1 MHGWMPSPTQKER
14 VLYGFLENFS
24 IDLEFNSLE
33 RDKCVYTVYQ
43 KGRCKDMKKQAIAY
57 FLLLLIG
64 AQLLVQFG
72 YMKADAKGSTVIPKE
87 AVRLRILANSDSD
100 KDQALKRK
108 VRDEVKAQIDGW
120 VADLKSFED
129 ARRVIQSHIPE
140 IEKTVEKTLKR
151 EGSKESF
158 QVTFGKNIKFPT
170 KVYGNFIYPA
180 GEYEAVL
187 ISIGKGEGANWW
199 CVLFPPMCFLDFSSG
214 SAVKKEEQVVKAES
228 IDEEEQSVETKEEKE
243 EVSKKQDKEF
253 VTKQKLEQESSTKGV
268 ASKIQATVKESNEK
282 VVQEKGAKQEG
293 KQPVEKKQKIETV
306 EVEEQE
312 EPEVKLFIV
321 EAFSSLFSK

>member
-1 MHGWMPSPTQKER
+1 
-14 VLYGFLENFS
+14 
-24 IDLEFNSLE
+24 
-33 RDKCVYTVYQ
+33 
-43 KGRCKDMKKQAIAY
+43 MKKQAIAY

-72 YMKADAKGSTVIPKE
+72 YMKADAKGPTVIPKE
-87 AVRLRILANSDSD
+87 AVRLRILANSDS
-100 KDQALKRK
+100 KEDQALKRK

-140 IEKTVEKTLKR
+140 IEKTVAKTLKQ

-214 SAVKKEEQVVKAES
+214 TAVKKEEHVVKAES
-228 IDEEEQSVETKEEKE
+228 VEEEEQPVTTQKEKEIVSENKEVDARQAARKGVPKKEVTPKVKTTVKETKEE
-243 EVSKKQDKEF
+243 
-253 VTKQKLEQESSTKGV
+253 L
-268 ASKIQATVKESNEK
+268 
-282 VVQEKGAKQEG
+282 KQEEI
-293 KQPVEKKQKIETV
+293 KSVEKTEEPVEKKEEKSNETV
-306 EVEEQE
+306 QVEEE
-312 EPEVKLFIV
+312 EEQPKVKLFIV
-321 EAFSSLFSK
+321 EAFNSLFSR

>member
-1 MHGWMPSPTQKER
+1 MSTLFTEG
-14 VLYGFLENFS
+14 
-24 IDLEFNSLE
+24 
-33 RDKCVYTVYQ
+33 TVQ
-43 KGRCKDMKKQAIAY
+43 RMKKQVIAY

-72 YMKADAKGSTVIPKE
+72 YMKADAKGPSVIPKE

-120 VADLKSFED
+120 VADLTSFEE
-129 ARRVIQSHIPE
+129 ARKVIQSHIPE
-140 IEKTVEKTLKR
+140 IEKTVANTLKK
-151 EGSKESF
+151 EGSKDSF
-158 QVTFGKNIKFPT
+158 QVKFSKNVKFPT

-187 ISIGKGEGANWW
+187 ITIGEGEGANWW

-214 SAVKKEEQVVKAES
+214 TAVRKEEHVVKAES
-228 IDEEEQSVETKEEKE
+228 PEEEQVKQIDVDTEEKKEDEVKEKKVVKQEVATKVTASEKKVVKNETK
-243 EVSKKQDKEF
+243 
-253 VTKQKLEQESSTKGV
+253 
-268 ASKIQATVKESNEK
+268 
-282 VVQEKGAKQEG
+282 
-293 KQPVEKKQKIETV
+293 
-306 EVEEQE
+306 VEEQPVSKEETKTVEKVEKPVEQKQEKQNEYVKVEEEEE

-321 EAFSSLFSK
+321 EAFTSLFSK

>member
-1 MHGWMPSPTQKER
+1 
-14 VLYGFLENFS
+14 
-24 IDLEFNSLE
+24 
-33 RDKCVYTVYQ
+33 
-43 KGRCKDMKKQAIAY
+43 MKKQAIAY

-72 YMKADAKGSTVIPKE
+72 YMKADAKGPTVIPKE

-100 KDQALKRK
+100 KDQELKRK

-140 IEKTVEKTLKR
+140 IEKTVAKTLKR

-214 SAVKKEEQVVKAES
+214 SAVKKEEHVAKAES
-228 IDEEEQSVETKEEKE
+228 IDTEEQPVEIEEEKE
-243 EVSKKQDKEF
+243 EVSKKQNKE
-253 VTKQKLEQESSTKGV
+253 VVSKQKSERDSLKKEV
-268 ASKIQATVKESNEK
+268 DSKVETTVKESNEK
-282 VVQEKGAKQEG
+282 VVQEKSVKQEE
-293 KQPVEKKQKIETV
+293 KQLVEKTEQPAEKKQKIETV

>member
-1 MHGWMPSPTQKER
+1 
-14 VLYGFLENFS
+14 
-24 IDLEFNSLE
+24 
-33 RDKCVYTVYQ
+33 
-43 KGRCKDMKKQAIAY
+43 MKKQVIAY

-72 YMKADAKGSTVIPKE
+72 YMKADAKGAAVIPKE

-120 VADLKSFED
+120 VADLKTFEE
-129 ARRVIQSHIPE
+129 ARQVIQSHIPE
-140 IEKTVEKTLKR
+140 IERTVAHTLKE

-187 ISIGKGEGANWW
+187 ITIGKGEGANWW
-199 CVLFPPMCFLDFSSG
+199 CVLFPPMCFMDFSSG
-214 SAVKKEEQVVKAES
+214 TAVEKEEKVVKAE
-228 IDEEEQSVETKEEKE
+228 ILDQEEGVTPQFEKE
-243 EVSKKQDKEF
+243 EEPTKEANKDKVQRKEKGVKKQEKVKEVVKQEVMKKAQDNLKETKDQEKSDTLEKVEIVEKTKEPADKKQD
-253 VTKQKLEQESSTKGV
+253 QK
-268 ASKIQATVKESNEK
+268 
-282 VVQEKGAKQEG
+282 
-293 KQPVEKKQKIETV
+293 V
-306 EVEEQE
+306 EVVESEEE
-312 EPEVKLFIV
+312 SEVKLFIV